1 MEPTRNIS
9 KDMTQNNGEVNEQG
23 SYRTMNV
30 ADVSD
35 FCFEHEEY
43 PSLKIVKVETIVDS
57 EVSQNK
63 KVFALSV
70 QLLRLFLFR
79 HSWYLPSNQK

>member
-1 MEPTRNIS
+1 MEQTRNLP
-9 KDMTQNNGEVNEQG
+9 KDMIQNNGEVNEQG

-79 HSWYLPSNQK
+79 HSWYLQSNQK